1 MSLLNL
7 IKFKIAK
14 RKLYKNTYK
23 DFAVAD
29 GMMCDLSKWLDK
41 KLTDYKYY
49 WELCEICLSKEN
61 FDFVYSIVVST
72 YNSIINS
79 LILHKKWFEAKRTIF
94 AYFNRHNKNSF
105 DEAEFTA
112 KFYGDNIQHLIEKLE
127 NENKPEILV
136 HKFKKAQIN
145 RKIIE
150 IGLEFDEEL

>member
-7 IKFKIAK
+7 IKFKMAK

-23 DFAVAD
+23 EFAVAD
-29 GMMCDLSKWLDK
+29 GMMIDLCKWLYK

-49 WELCEICLSKEN
+49 WELGEICLSKEN
-61 FDFVYSIVVST
+61 FDFVYSTVVST
-72 YNSIINS
+72 YNSMINS
-79 LILHKKWFEAKRTIF
+79 LVLHKKWFESKRTIF

-105 DEAEFTA
+105 DEAEFTS
-112 KFYGDNIQHLIEKLE
+112 KFYIDNIQYLIEKLE
-127 NENKPEILV
+127 NEKKPEILV

>member
-29 GMMCDLSKWLDK
+29 EMMCELFKWLDK
-41 KLTDYKYY
+41 KLIDYEYFWKFG
-49 WELCEICLSKEN
+49 EICSSKEN
-61 FDFVYSIVVST
+61 FDFFYSTVVST
-72 YNSIINS
+72 YNSIISS
-79 LILHKKWFEAKRTIF
+79 LISHKKWFESKRIIF

-112 KFYGDNIQHLIEKLE
+112 KKYIDDIQHQIEKLE
-127 NENKPEILV
+127 NKTKPEILV
-136 HKFKKAQIN
+136 HNFKKMQIN

-150 IGLEFDEEL
+150 IGLEFEEEL